1 MCVRLTAL
9 ALFSGAYM
17 LSAETISGR
26 LDRLESEVSAI
37 KLFLQKLADDN
48 PEKGSISLPP
58 SSNPSAQSYEINS
71 GDSYWSIARRYQTT
85 VSALLEANRGIDPHR
100 LAIGTKIK
108 IPRDRVSQ
116 KSSQKTRTYRVK
128 SGDIL
133 GRISINHKISLQ
145 QLLSANP
152 GLNPKILKIGTILKI
167 PGANSQSFV
176 VPKIP
181 LHPTQG
187 TNPDLF
193 KSNKFNQAE
202 VRRSQGDD
210 PKKPRLVVV
219 EDDLR
224 FFEIAE
230 RYGTTVEDLNNLNR
244 RNLSAKQMIKSGSQL
259 YIQSR

>member
-1 MCVRLTAL
+1 MCARLTTL
-9 ALFSGAYM
+9 ALFSGAFM

-26 LDRLESEVSAI
+26 LDRLESEVSTI
-37 KLFLQKLADDN
+37 KLFLQKLADEN
-48 PEKGSISLPP
+48 TEKRSVSLPP
-58 SSNPSAQSYEINS
+58 SLNPSAQSYEINS
-71 GDSYWSIARRYQTT
+71 GDSYWSIARRYKTT

-100 LAIGTKIK
+100 LTIGTKIT
-108 IPRDRVSQ
+108 IPRDRV
-116 KSSQKTRTYRVK
+116 SQKTRTYRVK

-193 KSNKFNQAE
+193 KSNKFNQIE

>member
-48 PEKGSISLPP
+48 PEKRIVSLPP

-133 GRISINHKISLQ
+133 GRISLNHEISLQ

-152 GLNPKILKIGTILKI
+152 DLNPKILKIGAILKI
-167 PGANSQSFV
+167 PGANSQSFEV
-176 VPKIP
+176 SKVP
-181 LHPTQG
+181 LHPTQE
-187 TNPDLF
+187 TDPDLL
-193 KSNKFNQAE
+193 KSNEFNQIE
-202 VRRSQGDD
+202 VGKIQGDD
-210 PKKPRLVVV
+210 PKKTRLVVI
-219 EDDLR
+219 ENDLR

-244 RNLSAKQMIKSGSQL
+244 CNLSAKQMIKSGSEL